1 MCRTFWKS
9 AQTFLGY
16 FQSHRRHCEN
26 PPKQG
31 SLGVPRGGGARALA
45 ACSGPAPRPF
55 PLTSTRPALP
65 GAASA
70 PPAAGGAQPQQAVPG
85 PGAGLQL
92 QRAVPA
98 APFRPGTVSRS
109 LNEVGAVARGS
120 VCFCVLFS
128 ALRNP

>member
-1 MCRTFWKS
+1 M
-9 AQTFLGY
+9 
-16 FQSHRRHCEN
+16 
-26 PPKQG
+26 
-31 SLGVPRGGGARALA
+31 PRGGGARALA